1 MGRLFEVMFV
11 GVWDD
16 GDGDNDDGGTKND
29 GIKGLM
35 NINLALV
42 L

>member
-16 GDGDNDDGGTKND
+16 GDNDDGGTKND
-29 GIKGLM
+29 RIKGLM